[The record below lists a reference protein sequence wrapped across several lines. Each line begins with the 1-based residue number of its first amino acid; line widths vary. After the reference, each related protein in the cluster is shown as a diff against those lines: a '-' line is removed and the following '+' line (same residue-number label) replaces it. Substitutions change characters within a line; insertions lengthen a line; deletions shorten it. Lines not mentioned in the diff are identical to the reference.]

1 MALDTKDLKALLS
14 ASVSKNHNVAKDYS
28 FGDVTVSGA
37 QINAAVAQE
46 LSEIAFNYNDMHD
59 NGRRAFA
66 LITETID
73 EVLPNRVIEQYGQFA
88 EVRTFAQ
95 GDRPVFY
102 QRISTASKIRAR
114 QFITKVGLAGR
125 YEVFKLDGRSYEVP
139 TSAFGGAVQVAFEEV
154 LDGRVTMADVLDI
167 ALEALDRA
175 LFIEIER
182 ALVAAANALQPA
194 NKYTNTQWEE
204 DEFDQLLQVA
214 DSYGSGKST
223 IYCTFE
229 FAATMI
235 PAQNW
240 ASDAMKDQLWS
251 TGYFTSYKGHPVVVL
266 RQSFEDETNKL
277 KVIDPAYCYIIPGS
291 AEKPV
296 KVALEGALQMKAHD
310 NDDWSQE
317 IEMYKKMGV
326 VAQFQ
331 TDICVYRN
339 TGLVRSREPIQT
351 DWPIS

>member
-1 MALDTKDLKALLS
+1 MALDRENLKALMA
-14 ASVSKNHNVAKDYS
+14 ASVKKDVAKNYS
-28 FGDVTVSGA
+28 YEGA
-37 QINAAVAQE
+37 TLTQTQIDAAVAKE
-46 LSEIAFNYNDMHD
+46 LSEIAFDYNKLHD

-95 GDRPVFY
+95 GDKPVFY
-102 QRISTASKIRAR
+102 QRISTASRTRAR

-125 YEVFKLDGRSYEVP
+125 YEVFKLDGRSYTVP

-194 NKYTNTQWEE
+194 NKYTSTTWIE
-204 DEFDQLLQVA
+204 DDFDQLLQVA

-240 ASDAMKDQLWS
+240 VSDRMKDELWN
-251 TGYFTSYKGHPVVVL
+251 TGYFTTYKQHPVVVL
-266 RQSFEDETNKL
+266 AQTFEDTTNSVKTM
-277 KVIDPAYCYIIPGS
+277 DPAYCFIIPGG

-296 KVALEGALQMKAHD
+296 KVALEGPLQMKAHD

-331 TDICVYRN
+331 TDVCVYRN
-339 TGLVRSREPIQT
+339 TSLVRQRTIQT
-351 DWPIS
+351 DWPVQN